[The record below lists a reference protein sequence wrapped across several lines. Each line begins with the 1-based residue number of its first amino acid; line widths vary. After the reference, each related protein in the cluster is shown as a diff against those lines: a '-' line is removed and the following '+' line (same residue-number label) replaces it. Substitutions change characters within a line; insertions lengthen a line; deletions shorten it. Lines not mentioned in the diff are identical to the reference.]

1 MSNAVVDALDR
12 VRQPEYTGE
21 NRCLPCTAANVVI
34 ASVLSAVVG
43 VLFAPAGVAV
53 FLGSLAL
60 VYLRGYLV
68 PGTPELTKRYFPD
81 WLLAAFDKRP
91 AEPAIDPGE
100 TVDVEQV
107 LVEAGVLQER
117 ADVDDLE
124 VAPWF
129 EQRWFEEA
137 ERAREDDAGRAALAD
152 LLGLEDADL
161 SFREFGDAFVA
172 KESGVQVGRWESQA
186 AFLAD
191 VAAARVLADELA
203 GWEST
208 TPPQRGQLL
217 NGLRLFLEECPS
229 CGGPVDF
236 GQEVVESCCRSVDVV
251 AVTCDACEAR
261 LFEMETPETLAA
273 GG

>member
-34 ASVLSAVVG
+34 AAVVSAVVG
-43 VLFAPAGVAV
+43 VLFPPAGAVV

-91 AEPAIDPGE
+91 EGSPIEPGE
-100 TVDVEQV
+100 TVDVERV
-107 LVEAGVLQER
+107 LMEAGVLRER

-124 VAPWF
+124 VDPAF
-129 EQRWFEEA
+129 EARWFEEV

-152 LLGLEDADL
+152 LLGVDAGDL
-161 SFREFGDAFVA
+161 SFQEFGDAFVA
-172 KESGVQVGRWESQA
+172 SQNGVQVGRWESRA
-186 AFLAD
+186 AFIAD
-191 VAAARVLADELA
+191 VAAARALADELD
-203 GWEST
+203 GWTST
-208 TPPQRGQLL
+208 TPSQRSQLL

-261 LFEMETPETLAA
+261 LFEMETPENLSA
-273 GG
+273 